1 MGRKLNADLRSAG
14 AAAAHRTVFE
24 TVSLSSDSLF
34 QRAVSI
40 LHTSYLDSASEH
52 GFQYSQVT
60 LVKNDIF
67 LNEYKTFYQEKKASN
82 YTHEELQETY
92 GFLLF
97 ETENQAKLVCQ
108 RGLCVGSSAITTL
121 GDPGKGVYISKYSDY
136 LHARP
141 WYHGKSGYV
150 VIFNLIKGRVK
161 FVSENYTTNY
171 TSPSSGYDCH
181 VAVNTNKVSHKTS
194 HFRTF
199 ELNQYYL
206 YELSGSTVIERP
218 RQICPYV
225 IVAFQYR
232 EPKKMAAPAHN
243 HKSILELKE
252 DVLIYP
258 WKGKLIIQGCL
269 MCDITLWSS
278 YGTLVP
284 KQLPHE
290 LDFKYVMKVSSLKN
304 RLPEAA
310 FRKQNYVE
318 HKVCCQDMCFNMYEV
333 ELSNKQGEKVDKLTE
348 YIKREQLAI
357 IKCLEDREFFI
368 LLTSSAFMSE
378 TSFGEEQMGLHGLH
392 LFHSSPSAGLK
403 DLKVEDDI
411 SLKVVPILPALNCA
425 LLEAKKSFSEKGIC
439 LNTLVKHNLQELY
452 KVDKSPSLT
461 AASQDGIKETAFFG
475 KVSSGFDVTPSAEK
489 CPLQSLTQLRSYF
502 SNPNGYILEVS
513 TALDLLA
520 ECPQSPCISDGICD
534 AGFSLVMTP
543 DAEFH
548 DSEAEV
554 REETETQKN
563 SEEMFKARQGAL
575 VPLSP
580 ASNLRVQPKRK
591 AGTLPVVQSKRVKL
605 CRPFPRRTPAGANK
619 RPDSP
624 TTLKFPQKREN
635 VMTPDPEFHDSAAEV
650 RKETETQKNSE
661 EMFKAR
667 QGALVPLSPASN
679 LRVQPKR
686 KAGTLPVVRSKRVKL
701 CRPFP
706 RRTPAGANKRPD
718 SPTTLKFPRKR
729 ENGAEVL
736 TAQFVQTTKLD
747 WKNQEA
753 PISEDVPV
761 STNAKRARKQETSP
775 VKTVPRAEPPVKK
788 SPQKQRENIVKG
800 NQNPRIR
807 KQPQPAKGETSSQ
820 LQSEISDGQE
830 VISISTAQPENIT
843 VAPEDPPENSIV
855 NCDSQALNMLA
866 DLALS
871 AATST
876 TPSSEPRNL
885 PCSSELPQNDVL
897 LSKEHSLRGTS
908 DHEYHRG
915 VKSQKGGPLSKPSD
929 KSNLTSDPTVSQEE
943 ESLVA
948 GIQAP
953 AEAQL
958 ALPEETLGSSD
969 ASQSSFVAVEHS
981 YALLLAEHSKK
992 HLQQRGAPGPAF
1004 AKNGTKG
1011 PEAGT
1016 PVGKVMPFRH
1026 QQVTSPLQQLSEAPA
1041 LRRRSR
1047 VLPSSLQDFCRSRTV
1062 FSCDSSFKVTFIWE
1076 ADYVFSLDSKYTNNP
1091 LEKTVIRALHGPWN
1105 TDLPD
1110 NMEEVRLLLH
1120 MWVALF
1126 YSNQN
1131 KGIQSS
1137 RKVVEHSNPAKYVC
1151 INSTLESFEF
1161 SEIEESSGVERC
1173 SVDPLLET
1181 NEAPRGPTA
1190 KVSFPD
1196 TDPLLPFMKPPPVRG
1211 LELWVQNEQK
1221 EMFATAGHPET
1232 PESQNFIYSCN
1243 NEIIGG
1249 KVEQESSDK
1258 LETSNLVLSS
1268 IGSTQTNGSSIPA
1281 EDKTFEPLDGTQ
1293 VTSYNDTVT
1302 QSTFARTYDGISNP
1316 SMIFQ
1321 KSVYS
1326 TLESKVDVFHAKM
1339 QTKTG
1344 ALQGLIQH
1352 SNSINKECQ
1361 SSLEGEDDTEY
1372 VVINLEPV
1380 TFTFEKNAYAPIQT
1394 EVVNRADKPTT
1405 FNVELIKQVS
1415 PATSLR
1421 HPVSTFEKAQTQG
1434 LRDVPS
1440 LAVSG
1445 QQGAKYLCASS
1456 VSREILAKEMCSLQ
1470 KGQAVVGSPSPSDNS
1485 LVTEALSL
1493 VKSSSYLLPREE
1505 MKLSQEC
1512 FLSAQSLFSISSEE
1526 TVESSQLE
1534 EVVSSSAS
1542 DPLEEKDSLDCIP
1555 SMRNASDGSSE
1566 LKNDKS
1572 GLNSENMS
1580 FETFNSAFTKQTSLS
1595 VTREEVSLELS
1606 EEDSD
1611 LDLTLTISPPTS
1623 PWEEASAGEMEQ
1635 QQEATLPCLEL
1646 QETVEEIIEPE
1657 EVPDVNSADH
1667 TSMKPRE
1674 SERKGDNLQTVAFIL
1689 SKETCAL
1696 EVAEEVHAGSDFSF
1710 SSLIEEVSPAS
1721 SPDCQVPGEEAQPA
1735 WAVSPS
1741 SFKLCD
1747 AHCKKTDR
1755 SSQVETVDL
1764 AITEKEN
1771 SFVGPTHPVGQ
1782 DNLTQIQQMQ
1792 LSAEMPL
1799 ILKNHPGRKDR
1810 FLTLPGEV
1818 TEEIVPSECGEGYSF
1833 SEKVPHHDAELNQ
1846 PASAATCR
1854 DSLENL
1860 VTSRNPLQPMSV
1872 ENRNPHLSHL
1882 VDTSEPPFSPQKIL
1896 ENKSFADTFV
1906 STTTPSGVNV
1916 SLKQQTSSK
1925 SLKENDSSSDV
1936 KTNELCYILVKS
1948 LCLDPVAGAEAVQA
1962 RGYLELP
1969 KPTLFSGGATL
1980 THRAGPSDAEMEF
1993 ETQEM
1998 IVRMASLLKNNE
2010 TGAELCETAIDLGGV
2025 GSQLHTTSSEDRH
2038 KPAHMLQDE
2047 SPCSARALLNGGL
2060 FPVCLHA
2067 DSYQN
2072 TAATGETIDT
2082 EPSSF
2087 VPKSCAPLVCGV
2099 FEEQVEDK
2107 SADEGLRA
2115 EWGSVTRGGG
2125 LDVSGNSDIHYEP
2138 LSGDS
2143 DQDSFGEC
2151 GNPRLDTEESCT
2163 LRYSHTEKKQRTSKD
2178 GFDSFLNLNNSDN
2191 DDWGYSSQV
2200 PGLETGISPRSWP
2213 MGLKKEDKCVP
2224 SYVQIRDLRGIPRT
2238 YANFTVTKDLRD
2250 TTRTL
2255 HSLCR
2260 HPGITAKGGL
2270 LSSWTDTWQ
2279 VADDLTQNTLDLEY
2293 LRFAHK
2299 LKQIVKTGVAP
2310 CSAPSTAV
2318 FPKEPPLQGAM
2329 GAFPATKV
2337 PEAPGLPPSSRSR
2350 SPLMVTVVHSDPR
2363 HQGQQA
2369 RRQTPSCV
2377 GRSSSSWK
2385 ERCGHDRNHLPNSE
2399 RNSTVSYHLNKL
2411 KYNST
2416 LKESRNDISLI
2427 LSEYAEFNK
2436 VMNSHP
2442 VIFQEKEPHAAS
2454 GEAKPRELCP
2464 SIPRSASYDDMVADL
2479 CTSLHVKL
2487 ERVVKEACTR
2497 TFLFHL
2503 VETEDKSFFVRTK
2516 HILRKGGYTE
2526 IEPQHFCQ
2534 AFYREKDMLIVIIRN
2549 EDISSHLHQIPS
2561 LLKLKHLPSVIFA
2574 GIDSPEDVLSYTY
2587 QELFQTGGFVVSDDR
2602 ILETLTLVQLKEI
2615 IRILEKLNENGR
2627 WKWLLHYRETKKLKE
2642 DVRVDSIAYK
2652 KNLILKS
2659 YQSANIFELLHYHQ
2673 CDSRLSTK
2681 AEHLKCLLNLQIQR
2695 VHARFAV
2702 FLTEKPVVSR
2712 DVFENSGILVT
2723 DVNDFIENIQKVAAP
2738 FRSSYW

>member
-1 MGRKLNADLRSAG
+1 MFLPFRPIIYDISREQDYVKNSGGVLGESELRPPSQLHSLLEKTETG
-14 AAAAHRTVFE
+14 FIPEKIFE

-82 YTHEELQETY
+82 YTQEELQETY

-171 TSPSSGYDCH
+171 TSPSSGCDCH
-181 VAVNTNKVSHKTS
+181 VAANTNKVSHKTS

-199 ELNQYYL
+199 ELSQYYL
-206 YELSGSTVIERP
+206 YELSGSTVTERP
-218 RQICPYV
+218 RQICPYM

-243 HKSILELKE
+243 HKSIFELKE
-252 DVLIYP
+252 DVLISP

-269 MCDITLWSS
+269 LCDITLWSS
-278 YGTLVP
+278 YGTVVP

-357 IKCLEDREFFI
+357 VKCLEDREFFI
-368 LLTSSAFMSE
+368 LLSSSALMSE
-378 TSFGEEQMGLHGLH
+378 TSLGEEQMGLHGLH
-392 LFHSSPSAGLK
+392 LFHSSWSAGLK
-403 DLKVEDDI
+403 GLKVEDDI
-411 SLKVVPILPALNCA
+411 SLKVVPVLPALNCA

-439 LNTLVKHNLQELY
+439 LNTLVKHNFQELY

-475 KVSSGFDVTPSAEK
+475 KVSSGFDLTPPAEK

-502 SNPNGYILEVS
+502 SDPNGYILEVS
-513 TALDLLA
+513 TVLDLLA

-543 DAEFH
+543 DPEFH
-548 DSEAEV
+548 DSE
-554 REETETQKN
+554 
-563 SEEMFKARQGAL
+563 
-575 VPLSP
+575 
-580 ASNLRVQPKRK
+580 
-591 AGTLPVVQSKRVKL
+591 
-605 CRPFPRRTPAGANK
+605 
-619 RPDSP
+619 
-624 TTLKFPQKREN
+624 
-635 VMTPDPEFHDSAAEV
+635 AEV

-661 EMFKAR
+661 EMFQAR
-667 QGALVPLSPASN
+667 QGALVPLGPASN
-679 LRVQPKR
+679 LRVQRKR
-686 KAGTLPVVRSKRVKL
+686 KASTLPMVQSKRMNL

-706 RRTPAGANKRPD
+706 KRTPAGPNKGPD
-718 SPTTLKFPRKR
+718 SPTTLKLVKGQFPQKRKR
-729 ENGAEVL
+729 
-736 TAQFVQTTKLD
+736 
-747 WKNQEA
+747 
-753 PISEDVPV
+753 
-761 STNAKRARKQETSP
+761 
-775 VKTVPRAEPPVKK
+775 
-788 SPQKQRENIVKG
+788 
-800 NQNPRIR
+800 
-807 KQPQPAKGETSSQ
+807 AKGETSSQ

-830 VISISTAQPENIT
+830 DVIGISTAQPENIT

-876 TPSSEPRNL
+876 TPSSEPRNF
-885 PCSSELPQNDVL
+885 PCSSELPQNDIL
-897 LSKEHSLRGTS
+897 LSKEHSLHGTS

-915 VKSQKGGPLSKPSD
+915 VKSQKGGPLSKPSSD

-943 ESLVA
+943 ESLVP

-953 AEAQL
+953 VEAQS
-958 ALPEETLGSSD
+958 ALPEETLESSD

-981 YALLLAEHSKK
+981 YALLLTEHSKK
-992 HLQQRGAPGPAF
+992 HLQQRGTPSPAF

-1026 QQVTSPLQQLSEAPA
+1026 QQVTSPLQKLSEAPA

-1047 VLPSSLQDFCRSRTV
+1047 LLPSSLQDFCRSHTV
-1062 FSCDSSFKVTFIWE
+1062 FSCDGSFKVTFKCE
-1076 ADYVFSLDSKYTNNP
+1076 ADYVFSLDSKYTSNP
-1091 LEKTVIRALHGPWN
+1091 LERTVIRALHGPWN

-1110 NMEEVRLLLH
+1110 NVEEVKLLLH

-1131 KGIQSS
+1131 KVIRSS
-1137 RKVVEHSNPAKYVC
+1137 RKVVEHSNPAKYVS

-1173 SVDPLLET
+1173 SVDPLLEP
-1181 NEAPRGPTA
+1181 NDAPRGPTA
-1190 KVSFPD
+1190 EVSFPD

-1221 EMFATAGHPET
+1221 EMYATAGHPET

-1243 NEIIGG
+1243 DEIIGG
-1249 KVEQESSDK
+1249 KAEQESSDK

-1281 EDKTFEPLDGTQ
+1281 EDKTFEPLDSTQ

-1302 QSTFARTYDGISNP
+1302 QPTFARTYDGISSP
-1316 SMIFQ
+1316 SMICQ

-1352 SNSINKECQ
+1352 SSPINKECQ
-1361 SSLEGEDDTEY
+1361 PLLEGKDDMEY
-1372 VVINLEPV
+1372 VMINLEPV

-1434 LRDVPS
+1434 LRDIPS
-1440 LAVSG
+1440 LAMSG
-1445 QQGAKYLCASS
+1445 QGAKYLCASS
-1456 VSREILAKEMCSLQ
+1456 VSRETLAKEMCSLQ
-1470 KGQAVVGSPSPSDNS
+1470 KGQAVAGSPSPSDNS
-1485 LVTEALSL
+1485 LVTEAFSL
-1493 VKSSSYLLPREE
+1493 VKSSNYVLPREE

-1512 FLSAQSLFSISSEE
+1512 FLSTQSLFSISSEE
-1526 TVESSQLE
+1526 IVEPSQLE

-1542 DPLEEKDSLDCIP
+1542 APFEEKDSLDCIP
-1555 SMRNASDGSSE
+1555 SVRNASDGSSE
-1566 LKNDKS
+1566 LENDKS
-1572 GLNSENMS
+1572 GLNSENTS
-1580 FETFNSAFTKQTSLS
+1580 FESFNSAFTKQSSLS
-1595 VTREEVSLELS
+1595 VNREEVSLELS

-1611 LDLTLTISPPTS
+1611 LDLTLTVSPPTS
-1623 PWEEASAGEMEQ
+1623 PREEAPSGEVER
-1635 QQEATLPCLEL
+1635 QQEAPLPCLEL
-1646 QETVEEIIEPE
+1646 QETADKITEPE
-1657 EVPDVNSADH
+1657 EVPDVNAADH
-1667 TSMKPRE
+1667 TSVKPLE
-1674 SERKGDNLQTVAFIL
+1674 SERQGDNLQTVAFIL
-1689 SKETCAL
+1689 AKETCAL
-1696 EVAEEVHAGSDFSF
+1696 EFAEEVHVASDFPF
-1710 SSLIEEVSPAS
+1710 GSLIEEVSPAS

-1741 SFKLCD
+1741 SFKLRD
-1747 AHCKKTDR
+1747 AHCEKSDR
-1755 SSQVETVDL
+1755 SSQVESVDL

-1782 DNLTQIQQMQ
+1782 DNVTQIQQMQ

-1810 FLTLPGEV
+1810 FLTLPSEV

-1872 ENRNPHLSHL
+1872 ENGNPHLSHL
-1882 VDTSEPPFSPQKIL
+1882 VVDTSEPPFSPQKIL
-1896 ENKSFADTFV
+1896 ESKSFADTFV

-1916 SLKQQTSSK
+1916 SLKQQTSPK
-1925 SLKENDSSSDV
+1925 SLKENVSSSDL
-1936 KTNELCYILVKS
+1936 KTDERCYILVKS
-1948 LCLDPVAGAEAVQA
+1948 LRFDPVAGAEAVQA

-1969 KPTLFSGGATL
+1969 KPTLSSGGATL
-1980 THRAGPSDAEMEF
+1980 THRAGPSNAGMEF
-1993 ETQEM
+1993 QTQE
-1998 IVRMASLLKNNE
+1998 IAFIRMAGLLKNNE
-2010 TGAELCETAIDLGGV
+2010 TGAELRERAIDLGGV
-2025 GSQLHTTSSEDRH
+2025 GSQLHITSSEGRH
-2038 KPAHMLQDE
+2038 KPAHMLQDG
-2047 SPCSARALLNGGL
+2047 SPCAARDLLNGGI
-2060 FPVCLHA
+2060 FPMYLHA
-2067 DSYQN
+2067 NSYQK
-2072 TAATGETIDT
+2072 TAAPGETMDT
-2082 EPSSF
+2082 EPSASF
-2087 VPKSCAPLVCGV
+2087 VPKSWAPLVCGV
-2099 FEEQVEDK
+2099 FEKQVEDK

-2115 EWGSVTRGGG
+2115 EGGCVTRGGG
-2125 LDVSGNSDIHYEP
+2125 VDISVNSDIHYEP

-2143 DQDSFGEC
+2143 DQDSLGEC

-2163 LRYSHTEKKQRTSKD
+2163 LRCSHTEKKERTS
-2178 GFDSFLNLNNSDN
+2178 GFDSFLNLNSSDH

-2200 PGLETGISPRSWP
+2200 PGLETGIPPRSWP
-2213 MGLKKEDKCVP
+2213 VGLKKEDKCVP
-2224 SYVQIRDLRGIPRT
+2224 CYVQIRDLRGIPRT
-2238 YANFTVTKDLRD
+2238 YANFTVTKELRD

-2255 HSLCR
+2255 HSLWR
-2260 HPGITAKGGL
+2260 HPGVMAKGGL

-2299 LKQIVKTGVAP
+2299 LKQIVKTGDAP

-2337 PEAPGLPPSSRSR
+2337 PESPGLPPASRSR
-2350 SPLMVTVVHSDPR
+2350 SPLVVTVVHSDPR

-2369 RRQTPSCV
+2369 RGQTPSCV
-2377 GRSSSSWK
+2377 DRSSSSSWK
-2385 ERCGHDRNHLPNSE
+2385 ERCGHNRNHLTNSE
-2399 RNSTVSYHLNKL
+2399 QNSTVPFHLNKL

-2427 LSEYAEFNK
+2427 LNEYAEFNK
-2436 VMNSHP
+2436 VMNSHQ

-2454 GEAKPRELCP
+2454 GEAEPRELCP
-2464 SIPRSASYDDMVADL
+2464 SIPQPASYEDMIADM
-2479 CTSLHVKL
+2479 CTTLHVKL

-2516 HILRKGGYTE
+2516 HILRKGGHTE

-2534 AFYREKDMLIVIIRN
+2534 AFHREKDRFIVIIRN

-2561 LLKLKHLPSVIFA
+2561 LLKLKHFPSVIFA
-2574 GIDSPEDVLSYTY
+2574 GIDSPEDVLNYTY
-2587 QELFQTGGFVVSDDR
+2587 QELFQTGGFVVSDDK

-2615 IRILEKLNENGR
+2615 VKILEKLNGNGR
-2627 WKWLLHYRETKKLKE
+2627 WKWLLHYRENKKLKE
-2642 DVRVDSIAYK
+2642 DMRVDSIAHK
-2652 KNLILKS
+2652 KNLIVKS
-2659 YQSANIFELLHYHQ
+2659 YQSANIIELLHYHQ
-2673 CDSRLSTK
+2673 CDSRSSTK
-2681 AEHLKCLLNLQIQR
+2681 AEHLKCLLNLQIQH
-2695 VHARFAV
+2695 VHARFSV

-2712 DVFENSGILVT
+2712 EVFENSGVLVT

>member
-1 MGRKLNADLRSAG
+1 M
-14 AAAAHRTVFE
+14 
-24 TVSLSSDSLF
+24 
-34 QRAVSI
+34 
-40 LHTSYLDSASEH
+40 
-52 GFQYSQVT
+52 
-60 LVKNDIF
+60 
-67 LNEYKTFYQEKKASN
+67 
-82 YTHEELQETY
+82 
-92 GFLLF
+92 
-97 ETENQAKLVCQ
+97 
-108 RGLCVGSSAITTL
+108 
-121 GDPGKGVYISKYSDY
+121 
-136 LHARP
+136 
-141 WYHGKSGYV
+141 
-150 VIFNLIKGRVK
+150 
-161 FVSENYTTNY
+161 
-171 TSPSSGYDCH
+171 
-181 VAVNTNKVSHKTS
+181 
-194 HFRTF
+194 
-199 ELNQYYL
+199 
-206 YELSGSTVIERP
+206 
-218 RQICPYV
+218 

-243 HKSILELKE
+243 HKSIFELKE
-252 DVLIYP
+252 DVLISP

-269 MCDITLWSS
+269 LCDITLWSS
-278 YGTLVP
+278 YGTVVP

-357 IKCLEDREFFI
+357 VKCLEDREFFI
-368 LLTSSAFMSE
+368 LLSSSALMSE
-378 TSFGEEQMGLHGLH
+378 TSLGEEQMGLHGLH
-392 LFHSSPSAGLK
+392 LFHSSWSAGLK
-403 DLKVEDDI
+403 GLKVEDDI
-411 SLKVVPILPALNCA
+411 SLKVVPVLPALNCA

-439 LNTLVKHNLQELY
+439 LNTLVKHNFQELY

-475 KVSSGFDVTPSAEK
+475 KVSSGFDLTPPAEK

-502 SNPNGYILEVS
+502 SDPNGYILEVS
-513 TALDLLA
+513 TVLDLLA

-543 DAEFH
+543 DPEFH
-548 DSEAEV
+548 DSE
-554 REETETQKN
+554 
-563 SEEMFKARQGAL
+563 
-575 VPLSP
+575 
-580 ASNLRVQPKRK
+580 
-591 AGTLPVVQSKRVKL
+591 
-605 CRPFPRRTPAGANK
+605 
-619 RPDSP
+619 
-624 TTLKFPQKREN
+624 
-635 VMTPDPEFHDSAAEV
+635 AEV

-661 EMFKAR
+661 EMFQAR
-667 QGALVPLSPASN
+667 QGALVPLGPASN
-679 LRVQPKR
+679 LRVQRKR
-686 KAGTLPVVRSKRVKL
+686 KASTLPMVQSKRMNL

-706 RRTPAGANKRPD
+706 KRTPAGPNKGPD
-718 SPTTLKFPRKR
+718 SPTTLKLVKGQFPQKRKR
-729 ENGAEVL
+729 
-736 TAQFVQTTKLD
+736 
-747 WKNQEA
+747 
-753 PISEDVPV
+753 
-761 STNAKRARKQETSP
+761 
-775 VKTVPRAEPPVKK
+775 
-788 SPQKQRENIVKG
+788 
-800 NQNPRIR
+800 
-807 KQPQPAKGETSSQ
+807 AKGETSSQ

-830 VISISTAQPENIT
+830 DVIGISTAQPENIT

-876 TPSSEPRNL
+876 TPSSEPRNF
-885 PCSSELPQNDVL
+885 PCSSELPQNDIL
-897 LSKEHSLRGTS
+897 LSKEHSLHGTS

-915 VKSQKGGPLSKPSD
+915 VKSQKGGPLSKPSSD

-943 ESLVA
+943 ESLVP

-953 AEAQL
+953 VEAQS
-958 ALPEETLGSSD
+958 ALPEETLESSD

-981 YALLLAEHSKK
+981 YALLLTEHSKK
-992 HLQQRGAPGPAF
+992 HLQQRGTPSPAF

-1026 QQVTSPLQQLSEAPA
+1026 QQVTSPLQKLSEAPA

-1047 VLPSSLQDFCRSRTV
+1047 LLPSSLQDFCRSHTV
-1062 FSCDSSFKVTFIWE
+1062 FSCDGSFKVTFKCE
-1076 ADYVFSLDSKYTNNP
+1076 ADYVFSLDSKYTSNP
-1091 LEKTVIRALHGPWN
+1091 LERTVIRALHGPWN

-1110 NMEEVRLLLH
+1110 NVEEVKLLLH

-1131 KGIQSS
+1131 KVIRSS
-1137 RKVVEHSNPAKYVC
+1137 RKVVEHSNPAKYVS

-1173 SVDPLLET
+1173 SVDPLLEP
-1181 NEAPRGPTA
+1181 NDAPRGPTA
-1190 KVSFPD
+1190 EVSFPD

-1221 EMFATAGHPET
+1221 EMYATAGHPET

-1243 NEIIGG
+1243 DEIIGG
-1249 KVEQESSDK
+1249 KAEQESSDK

-1281 EDKTFEPLDGTQ
+1281 EDKTFEPLDSTQ

-1302 QSTFARTYDGISNP
+1302 QPTFARTYDGISSP
-1316 SMIFQ
+1316 SMICQ

-1352 SNSINKECQ
+1352 SSPINKECQ
-1361 SSLEGEDDTEY
+1361 PLLEGKDDMEY
-1372 VVINLEPV
+1372 VMINLEPV

-1434 LRDVPS
+1434 LRDIPS
-1440 LAVSG
+1440 LAMSG
-1445 QQGAKYLCASS
+1445 QGAKYLCASS
-1456 VSREILAKEMCSLQ
+1456 VSRETLAKEMCSLQ
-1470 KGQAVVGSPSPSDNS
+1470 KGQAVAGSPSPSDNS
-1485 LVTEALSL
+1485 LVTEAFSL
-1493 VKSSSYLLPREE
+1493 VKSSNYVLPREE

-1512 FLSAQSLFSISSEE
+1512 FLSTQSLFSISSEE
-1526 TVESSQLE
+1526 IVEPSQLE

-1542 DPLEEKDSLDCIP
+1542 APFEEKDSLDCIP
-1555 SMRNASDGSSE
+1555 SVRNASDGSSE
-1566 LKNDKS
+1566 LENDKS
-1572 GLNSENMS
+1572 GLNSENTS
-1580 FETFNSAFTKQTSLS
+1580 FESFNSAFTKQSSLS
-1595 VTREEVSLELS
+1595 VNREEVSLELS

-1611 LDLTLTISPPTS
+1611 LDLTLTVSPPTS
-1623 PWEEASAGEMEQ
+1623 PREEAPSGEVER
-1635 QQEATLPCLEL
+1635 QQEAPLPCLEL
-1646 QETVEEIIEPE
+1646 QETADKITEPE
-1657 EVPDVNSADH
+1657 EVPDVNAADH
-1667 TSMKPRE
+1667 TSVKPLE
-1674 SERKGDNLQTVAFIL
+1674 SERQGDNLQTVAFIL
-1689 SKETCAL
+1689 AKETCAL
-1696 EVAEEVHAGSDFSF
+1696 EFAEEVHVASDFPF
-1710 SSLIEEVSPAS
+1710 GSLIEEVSPAS

-1741 SFKLCD
+1741 SFKLRD
-1747 AHCKKTDR
+1747 AHCEKSDR
-1755 SSQVETVDL
+1755 SSQVESVDL

-1782 DNLTQIQQMQ
+1782 DNVTQIQQMQ

-1810 FLTLPGEV
+1810 FLTLPSEV

-1872 ENRNPHLSHL
+1872 ENGNPHLSHL
-1882 VDTSEPPFSPQKIL
+1882 VVDTSEPPFSPQKIL
-1896 ENKSFADTFV
+1896 ESKSFADTFV

-1916 SLKQQTSSK
+1916 SLKQQTSPK
-1925 SLKENDSSSDV
+1925 SLKENVSSSDL
-1936 KTNELCYILVKS
+1936 KTDERCYILVKS
-1948 LCLDPVAGAEAVQA
+1948 LRFDPVAGAEAVQA

-1969 KPTLFSGGATL
+1969 KPTLSSGGATL
-1980 THRAGPSDAEMEF
+1980 THRAGPSNAGMEF
-1993 ETQEM
+1993 QTQE
-1998 IVRMASLLKNNE
+1998 IAFIRMAGLLKNNE
-2010 TGAELCETAIDLGGV
+2010 TGAELRERAIDLGGV
-2025 GSQLHTTSSEDRH
+2025 GSQLHITSSEGRH
-2038 KPAHMLQDE
+2038 KPAHMLQDG
-2047 SPCSARALLNGGL
+2047 SPCAARDLLNGGI
-2060 FPVCLHA
+2060 FPMYLHA
-2067 DSYQN
+2067 NSYQK
-2072 TAATGETIDT
+2072 TAAPGETMDT
-2082 EPSSF
+2082 EPSASF
-2087 VPKSCAPLVCGV
+2087 VPKSWAPLVCGV
-2099 FEEQVEDK
+2099 FEKQVEDK

-2115 EWGSVTRGGG
+2115 EGGCVTRGGG
-2125 LDVSGNSDIHYEP
+2125 VDISVNSDIHYEP

-2143 DQDSFGEC
+2143 DQDSLGEC

-2163 LRYSHTEKKQRTSKD
+2163 LRCSHTEKKERTS
-2178 GFDSFLNLNNSDN
+2178 GFDSFLNLNSSDH

-2200 PGLETGISPRSWP
+2200 PGLETGIPPRSWP
-2213 MGLKKEDKCVP
+2213 VGLKKEDKCVP
-2224 SYVQIRDLRGIPRT
+2224 CYVQIRDLRGIPRT
-2238 YANFTVTKDLRD
+2238 YANFTVTKELRD

-2255 HSLCR
+2255 HSLWR
-2260 HPGITAKGGL
+2260 HPGVMAKGGL

-2299 LKQIVKTGVAP
+2299 LKQIVKTGDAP

-2337 PEAPGLPPSSRSR
+2337 PESPGLPPASRSR
-2350 SPLMVTVVHSDPR
+2350 SPLVVTVVHSDPR

-2369 RRQTPSCV
+2369 RGQTPSCV
-2377 GRSSSSWK
+2377 DRSSSSSWK
-2385 ERCGHDRNHLPNSE
+2385 ERCGHNRNHLTNSE
-2399 RNSTVSYHLNKL
+2399 QNSTVPFHLNKL

-2427 LSEYAEFNK
+2427 LNEYAEFNK
-2436 VMNSHP
+2436 VMNSHQ

-2454 GEAKPRELCP
+2454 GEAEPRELCP
-2464 SIPRSASYDDMVADL
+2464 SIPQPASYEDMIADM
-2479 CTSLHVKL
+2479 CTTLHVKL

-2516 HILRKGGYTE
+2516 HILRKGGHTE

-2534 AFYREKDMLIVIIRN
+2534 AFHREKDRFIVIIRN

-2561 LLKLKHLPSVIFA
+2561 LLKLKHFPSVIFA
-2574 GIDSPEDVLSYTY
+2574 GIDSPEDVLNYTY
-2587 QELFQTGGFVVSDDR
+2587 QELFQTGGFVVSDDK

-2615 IRILEKLNENGR
+2615 VKILEKLNGNGR
-2627 WKWLLHYRETKKLKE
+2627 WKWLLHYRENKKLKE
-2642 DVRVDSIAYK
+2642 DMRVDSIAHK
-2652 KNLILKS
+2652 KNLIVKS
-2659 YQSANIFELLHYHQ
+2659 YQSANIIELLHYHQ
-2673 CDSRLSTK
+2673 CDSRSSTK
-2681 AEHLKCLLNLQIQR
+2681 AEHLKCLLNLQIQH
-2695 VHARFAV
+2695 VHARFSV

-2712 DVFENSGILVT
+2712 EVFENSGVLVT